1 MPELRVFHRV
11 DSTNDA
17 ARRLAETGAP
27 AGTVVI
33 ADEQA
38 HGRGRRG
45 SVWTTTPGAA
55 LLLSVVFRPP
65 RGAPAPV
72 LTLRLGL
79 AVAQAIEAAAT
90 RLQVE
95 MKWPNDLQLRGRKVA
110 GLLCEAS
117 MERGRL
123 SFVVAGVGINVES
136 SDDHWPPDVRAR
148 AISLADAADPV
159 PPMEGLAAHV
169 IRAMLSATAIGS
181 QRLTRL
187 EREGIEARDVLAGR
201 LVAVDGRP
209 AGRVA
214 GIADD
219 GALRVMTGTGE
230 RRVLGGIVRILNAEE
245 AEAV

>member
-33 ADEQA
+33 ADEQT

-45 SVWTTTPGAA
+45 RVWTTTPGAA

-65 RGAPAPV
+65 RGAPDPV

-79 AVAQAIEAAAT
+79 AVAQAIETAT
-90 RLQVE
+90 RLEVD
-95 MKWPNDLQLRGRKVA
+95 MKWPNDLQVGGRKVA

-123 SFVVAGVGINVES
+123 PFLVAGVGINVES

-148 AISLADAADPV
+148 ATSLAAAADPV
-159 PPMEGLAAHV
+159 PPMEDLAEHV
-169 IRAMLSATAIGS
+169 IREMLSATASGS

-187 EREGIEARDVLAGR
+187 ERERIEARDILAGR

-219 GALRVMTGTGE
+219 GALRVMAGTAE
-230 RRVLGGIVRILNAEE
+230 RRVLGGVVRILNAEE